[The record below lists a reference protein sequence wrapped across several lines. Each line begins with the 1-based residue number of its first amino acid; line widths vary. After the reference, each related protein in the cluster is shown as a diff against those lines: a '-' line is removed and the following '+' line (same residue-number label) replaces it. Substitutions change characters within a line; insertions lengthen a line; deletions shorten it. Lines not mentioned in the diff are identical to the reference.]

1 MDIIQTSR
9 VSAEKCIQYNLF
21 IQKTKKFNLNIK
33 KTTKFAF
40 ILVIIILVPGLSSC
54 DRAQQVVKSGT
65 PEIDTSI
72 PIPERDH
79 VWAVDQNGIEVP
91 VPGTWVLVSHTNLN
105 STSTIGESF
114 TLPPD
119 PPHKVLRS
127 DGTYTDGEGTLWT
140 KVRITTHDGDRWQ
153 FLERVD
159 TSVSPH
165 QLYVVVTVDE
175 NGLPTLAYGKYPFD
189 LPRHNVQIW
198 EKQ

>member
-9 VSAEKCIQYNLF
+9 VSGEKCIQYSLF
-21 IQKTKKFNLNIK
+21 IQKTKEFNLNIK
-33 KTTKFAF
+33 KTTKFAS
-40 ILVIIILVPGLSSC
+40 ILVIITLVTGLSSC
-54 DRAQQVVKSGT
+54 DRAQQVAKPGIPQT
-65 PEIDTSI
+65 DPSI
-72 PIPERDH
+72 SIPERDH

-119 PPHKVLRS
+119 PPHTVLIS
-127 DGTYTDGEGTLWT
+127 DGTYTDGEGILWT
-140 KVRITTHDGDRWQ
+140 KVRITTHDGDQWQ

-165 QLYVVVTVDE
+165 RLYVVVTVDE
-175 NGLPTLAYGKYPFD
+175 NGLPTLAYGEYPFD
-189 LPRHNVQIW
+189 LPGHNVQIW

>member
-1 MDIIQTSR
+1 MDIIQTGR

-21 IQKTKKFNLNIK
+21 IQKTKEFNLNIK
-33 KTTKFAF
+33 KTTKFAS
-40 ILVIIILVPGLSSC
+40 ILVIITLVTGLSSC
-54 DRAQQVVKSGT
+54 DRVQQVAKPGIPQT
-65 PEIDTSI
+65 DPSI
-72 PIPERDH
+72 SIPERDH

-119 PPHKVLRS
+119 PPHTVLIS
-127 DGTYTDGEGTLWT
+127 DGTYTDSEGILWT
-140 KVRITTHDGDRWQ
+140 RVRITTHKGDQWQ

-165 QLYVVVTVDE
+165 RLYVVVTVDE
-175 NGLPTLAYGKYPFD
+175 NGLPTLAYGEYPFG
-189 LPRHNVQIW
+189 LPGHNVQTW

>member
-1 MDIIQTSR
+1 MTIIDKS
-9 VSAEKCIQYNLF
+9 I
-21 IQKTKKFNLNIK
+21 IK
-33 KTTKFAF
+33 LGF
-40 ILVIIILVPGLSSC
+40 ILTIITLVVGLFSCERVHQVIAPRTLQA
-54 DRAQQVVKSGT
+54 DT
-65 PEIDTSI
+65 PIQMV
-72 PIPERDH
+72 ERDH
-79 VWAVDQNGIEVP
+79 VWPVDQNGVEVP
-91 VPGTWVLVSHTNLN
+91 VPGTWVLVSHTHLN

-119 PPHKVLRS
+119 PPHSVLLS

-140 KVRITTHDGDRWQ
+140 KVKIVSHEGDKWQ

-165 QLYVVVTVDE
+165 RLYVVVTVDE
-175 NGLPTLAYGKYPFD
+175 NGLPTLAYGEYPFD